1 MKLSDMIG
9 AWKLAARGPS
19 SWLAYCAGEADSV
32 ALARAC
38 AATLARQMEPTK
50 VFCDLLGA
58 GEFDA
63 AELFLQATG
72 AFSGFNAEVLHDL
85 ETRLEQARTAAVEIV
100 RGKLA
105 DLQIRA
111 ATHEVVVNEGD
122 VVRAVKRRKSAG
134 VGLLEQ
140 EERRI
145 EDAETSVV
153 QQLRSAL
160 AQSDPGGLDSTAY
173 AEWHVSVE
181 HAISLGALEAAR
193 AAIEMGPS
201 GDRPPLVGVP
211 SPPVW
216 PYRSEPLH
224 FVVDWMFGEGVI
236 PPGFERYRPKP
247 DDRDAWRLLKALREG
262 ASLGTAAVLHAL
274 AGVVGSKVIDVKVR
288 DNGVLGRLDNLGA
301 QGFHAFG
308 PRAWPSGIP
317 VWLPGG
323 EASAHPDDVDNG
335 LVIEVS
341 VGPKGEAARHVLRL
355 DVHDILAVLEDREHR
370 RGRLLA
376 QLGRQL
382 PLDRA
387 FVAQRA
393 DASVR
398 WERSDLPPGL
408 ASGDHPVLLVGAP
421 GMGKSTLLLE
431 LAETQGERVRIAS
444 AVAGGDLPDV
454 DLILIEDAD
463 RLGADELRVFIR
475 DVHWARTTRTPPR
488 RVFVATRPEK
498 VPVIE
503 RVAKMMFDVV
513 ELPPRSSAALRE
525 QARTMLGWI
534 GVEATSPG
542 CYERLAFLAGGNP
555 TVLFLLCRA
564 LTKALACEGI
574 NRRRFTPHHV
584 QLACEDSDA
593 RARVREL
600 LWTPIKEF
608 DGASDTLRVLVDFC
622 VLGETISLAN
632 ITWALNETL
641 GERQEEWIVERLTL
655 LRRYGLVR
663 EVKGS
668 FGLRLGWAG
677 MLVRSWLEEDSR
689 ER

>member
-1 MKLSDMIG
+1 MKPPEMIG
-9 AWKLAARGPS
+9 AWTLAARGPS
-19 SWLAYCAGEADSV
+19 SWLAYCTGVAGSV

-38 AATLARQMEPTK
+38 AATLAKPMEPTE
-50 VFCDLLGA
+50 VLGDLLAA

-63 AELFLQATG
+63 AELLLQD
-72 AFSGFNAEVLHDL
+72 SGVFAGFDAEVLHDL
-85 ETRLEQARTAAVEIV
+85 ETRLEQARAAAVEIV

-105 DLQIRA
+105 DLQARA
-111 ATHEVVVNEGD
+111 AARGLVVNEGD
-122 VVRAVKRRKSAG
+122 VVQAVKRQKSAG

-160 AQSDPGGLDSTAY
+160 AQSDPGGLDGTAY
-173 AEWHVSVE
+173 AEWQANVE

-224 FVVDWMFGEGVI
+224 FVVDWMLGEGVI
-236 PPGFERYRPKP
+236 PPGFDRYRPET
-247 DDRDAWRLLKALREG
+247 DDRDAWRLLEVLREG
-262 ASLGTAAVLHAL
+262 ASLGTEAVLHAL
-274 AGVVGSKVIDVKVR
+274 AGVVGSKVIDAKVR
-288 DNGVLGRLDNLGA
+288 EDGVLGRLDNLGA

-317 VWLPGG
+317 VWLPAGD
-323 EASAHPDDVDNG
+323 ASAHPDDVDNG
-335 LVIEVS
+335 LVIEVA
-341 VGPKGEAARHVLRL
+341 VGPKAGTARHILRL

-382 PLDRA
+382 PLDMA
-387 FVAQRA
+387 FVDLRA

-408 ASGDHPVLLVGAP
+408 ASGELPVLLVGAP

-431 LAETQGERVRIAS
+431 LSEAQCEHARIAS
-444 AVAGGDLPDV
+444 AAAGGDLPDV

-463 RLGADELRVFIR
+463 RLGADELRVFVR
-475 DVHWARTTRTPPR
+475 DVHRARTTRTPPR
-488 RVFVATRPEK
+488 RVLVATRPEK

-503 RVAKMMFDVV
+503 RVAKKMFDVV

-564 LTKALACEGI
+564 LTKALAREGI
-574 NRRRFTPHHV
+574 DRRRFTPHHV
-584 QLACEDSDA
+584 QLAWEDSDA
-593 RARVREL
+593 RASVREL
-600 LWTPIKEF
+600 LWTPIKDF
-608 DGASDTLRVLVDFC
+608 DGASGTLRVLVDFC
-622 VLGETISLAN
+622 VLGETISLADV
-632 ITWALNETL
+632 TWALNETL